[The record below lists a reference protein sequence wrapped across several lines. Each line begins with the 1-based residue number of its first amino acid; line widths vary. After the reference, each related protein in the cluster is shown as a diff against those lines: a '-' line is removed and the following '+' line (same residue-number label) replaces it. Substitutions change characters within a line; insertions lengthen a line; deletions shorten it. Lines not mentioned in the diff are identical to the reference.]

1 MLCDNIV
8 ILLTKWCRRHLGLW
22 ADLHRAGWH
31 LQSLPALPTQASRIR
46 SLRAQLRSARR
57 CADRCRMRPLLLATA
72 AVSALAVAAAP
83 PLSLCIALVPVAARH
98 ASHATD
104 VAHATDA
111 ASPPGPP
118 WQTRPPSAL
127 PRWPPR
133 PRTLPRPSGA
143 PILRQ
148 FLPNGGQPTSRA
160 LLRVRGFLPGRG
172 PLVPHCAAPCR
183 NQLHPCHR
191 RDVVP
196 APST

>member
-1 MLCDNIV
+1 VCCVIIIV
-8 ILLTKWCRRHLGLW
+8 IPLTQWSGGAQATSRGWPELAALLSQRKQLPHTFLW
-22 ADLHRAGWH
+22 
-31 LQSLPALPTQASRIR
+31 
-46 SLRAQLRSARR
+46 AQLRSARR
-57 CADRCRMRPLLLATA
+57 CADRCRMRPRLL
-72 AVSALAVAAAP
+72 VAAAALVVAAA
-83 PLSLCIALVPVAARH
+83 LSLCIALVPDARH

-160 LLRVRGFLPGRG
+160 LLRVRGFLPARG

>member
-1 MLCDNIV
+1 MRVLCDNNSYPSNSV
-8 ILLTKWCRRHLGLW
+8 VWRRSGYI
-22 ADLHRAGWH
+22 ARVARACC
-31 LQSLPALPTQASRIR
+31 LALPTQAPHTF
-46 SLRAQLRSARR
+46 LWAQLRSARR

-111 ASPPGPP
+111 PSPPEPP

-160 LLRVRGFLPGRG
+160 LLRVRGFLPARG